1 METENP
7 QTGQRK
13 DATLKIDGKKI
24 HILEFLATVLSD
36 EKLKDIFDYWGSIF
50 FDPEYKDYT
59 LACDIISIAKPGDE
73 IREIKIGEN
82 VIFRIKTFFIK
93 KMDGAKI
100 LKTLIYKTIMYEEL
114 TDYEA
119 ICLLVLPD
127 MSIDIPIKQL
137 LNTICFI
144 YGNANILDIGFKIDI
159 YPCLIMLFKRFY
171 KDKELEEM
179 INMLKTANKN
189 PKIAKIVEKYGLG
202 FDEIYYNGIEDGVE
216 KTARKLLLKGVDM
229 ETISYSTGI
238 SIEEL
243 EKIKRKL

>member
-82 VIFRIKTFFIK
+82 VIFRIRTFFIK

-100 LKTLIYKTIMYEEL
+100 LRGTSLI
-114 TDYEA
+114 D
-119 ICLLVLPD
+119 
-127 MSIDIPIKQL
+127 S
-137 LNTICFI
+137 
-144 YGNANILDIGFKIDI
+144 
-159 YPCLIMLFKRFY
+159 MLFC
-171 KDKELEEM
+171 D
-179 INMLKTANKN
+179 
-189 PKIAKIVEKYGLG
+189 
-202 FDEIYYNGIEDGVE
+202 
-216 KTARKLLLKGVDM
+216 
-229 ETISYSTGI
+229 
-238 SIEEL
+238 
-243 EKIKRKL
+243 